1 MPSLS
6 PWEER
11 VDAAVSDELEH
22 IWSRVQEELARAVG
36 EATYRIWLEDLRAFE
51 LAGERLRVQAPP
63 QARGWIEA
71 RFGRVIQSC
80 VATVL
85 GPGVTL
91 ELVSG
96 EGGGGETR
104 APSIPNGRWSG
115 SHRQHDHVAGGAN
128 PSSDN
133 VAGPDNG
140 GFRSGP
146 LGNPKLSFDQF
157 V

>member
-36 EATYRIWLEDLRAFE
+36 EPTYRSWLEDLSAFE
-51 LAGERLRVQAPP
+51 LTGERLRVQAPP

-85 GPGVTL
+85 GAGISL
-91 ELVSG
+91 ELV
-96 EGGGGETR
+96 GGER
-104 APSIPNGRWSG
+104 PGDPI
-115 SHRQHDHVAGGAN
+115 
-128 PSSDN
+128 
-133 VAGPDNG
+133 
-140 GFRSGP
+140 
-146 LGNPKLSFDQF
+146 
-157 V
+157 